1 MMIKYRVREVAKDL
15 NVPNKDVLDVLEK
28 YTEGQKKYMTAL
40 TEPELDIVFE
50 SFTQKH
56 SSENLDE
63 YFAQRDLKKSK
74 EPEKE
79 AKNVQPKSNAPQ
91 TEEKPTPRPVTPQTE
106 GKITP
111 RPIAQK
117 PGRITPV
124 APRNDHF
131 GAYSFP
137 GFCY

>member
-91 TEEKPTPRPVTPQTE
+91 TNPHLVRSHHKQKEKSHLVRSHRSRE
-106 GKITP
+106 GSH
-111 RPIAQK
+111 R
-117 PGRITPV
+117 
-124 APRNDHF
+124 
-131 GAYSFP
+131 
-137 GFCY
+137 